1 MTLFDR
7 VFGGNDYNYARTVAA
22 IDAAIAQYGE
32 SEPVAFPDTA
42 YSLPCYYGITGVK
55 ITTLGEMKAALE
67 GTVKGM
73 MTRNPRLQDAFD
85 SGIASALCAEF
96 LEALK
101 YIHGATPYTEPEM
114 GHLTDAFVRNLGVP
128 LVTGDIPGVAVI
140 LGGAEDPAETVEL
153 AKSYQAQG
161 ILVSLTG
168 DSIKH
173 CAEAGM
179 KLGEGVRVV
188 PLGYEM
194 QSVIHVVSVA
204 IRAALIFGNIQP
216 GDYKALYKYTMARVR
231 AFVNAYKPLSD
242 EIVSYGAGAICLGFP
257 VISNETENMFRV
269 PKSLIQQLDTTKWNA
284 TSLEA
289 RDIKLKITKIDIPVS
304 FATAFEGEIIRRGDM
319 QVEVDGSRVD
329 CFELVQTKEAAEIED
344 HKITVVGPE
353 IDEIPVGSKI
363 SLSYTVEVA
372 GKAMQPDFESVME
385 RKMHAWINCIEGVM
399 HTGQRDMIRIRISK
413 ADFEAG
419 FKFKHLGE
427 VLYAKVKSE
436 FEAVV
441 DKCQVKIVV
450 DAEQNKALRAHAN
463 EVFNV
468 RDARLASMTDESVD
482 TFYTCIM
489 CQAFSPS
496 HVCIVT
502 PERLGLCGAVSWLDA
517 KATQEL
523 DPAGPCQPI
532 LKEGCQDERLGRY
545 DSMDAAVN
553 KYSQGA
559 VERITLYSLFQDP
572 MTSCGCFECICGV
585 EPCSMGV
592 VITCREHAGMTPL
605 GMSFSEM
612 ASMTGG
618 GVQTPGFMGH
628 GKHFISSKKFIAAEG
643 GPGRIVWM
651 PKMLKDQ
658 MRERLDATALEL
670 YGVENFTDMI
680 ADETVCPEDPEE
692 LLGYLG
698 EVGHPVLGMEPFDM

>member
-1 MTLFDR
+1 MTLFER
-7 VFGGNDYNYARTVAA
+7 VFGGNDYNYNRTVAA
-22 IDAAIAQYGE
+22 IDEAIATYGAGCAV
-32 SEPVAFPDTA
+32 SFPDTA
-42 YSLPCYYGITGVK
+42 YSLPCYYGVTGVK
-55 ITTLGEMKAALE
+55 ITNLGEMKAAMD
-67 GTVKGM
+67 TVKGM
-73 MTRNPRLQDAFD
+73 MTRSPRLQDVFD
-85 SGIASALCAEF
+85 SGVASALCAEF

-101 YIHGATPYTEPEM
+101 YLNGAQPYAEPEM

-140 LGGAEDPAETVEL
+140 IGGAEDPAETVAL

-161 ILVSLTG
+161 ILVTLTG
-168 DSIKH
+168 DAVKH
-173 CAEAGM
+173 CADAGM
-179 KLGEGVRVV
+179 KLGESVRVC

-216 GDYKALYKYTMARVR
+216 GDFKALAKYTMDRVR

-257 VISNETENMFRV
+257 VVSNETENMFRV
-269 PKSLIQQLDTTKWNA
+269 PKSLIQQLDTSKWNA

-329 CFELVQTKEAAEIED
+329 CFELVQAKEASEVED
-344 HKITVVGPE
+344 HKIEVIGPE
-353 IDEIPVGSKI
+353 IDQIPVGSKI

-372 GKAMQPDFESVME
+372 GKAMQADFESVME
-385 RKMHAWINCIEGVM
+385 RKIHAWINCIEGVM

-427 VLYAKVKSE
+427 VLYAKVKNE

-450 DAEQNKALRAHAN
+450 DAEQNAALRAHAN
-463 EVFNV
+463 EVFNA
-468 RDARLASMTDESVD
+468 RDARLSSMTDESVD

-523 DPAGPCQPI
+523 DPNGPCQPI
-532 LKEGCQDERLGRY
+532 VKEGCQDERLGRY

-670 YGVENFTDMI
+670 YGVENFTDMV
-680 ADETVCPEDPEE
+680 ADETVCTEDPEE
-692 LLGYLG
+692 LLNYLG